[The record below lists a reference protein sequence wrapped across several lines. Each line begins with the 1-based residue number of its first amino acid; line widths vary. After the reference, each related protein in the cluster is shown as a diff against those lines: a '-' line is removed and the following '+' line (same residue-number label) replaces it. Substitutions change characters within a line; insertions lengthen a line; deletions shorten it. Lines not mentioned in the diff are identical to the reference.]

1 MKPVTGRKILFV
13 EDNEELL
20 AEMKA
25 FFENNNNNVWTA
37 SSLFEAREILSKI
50 RPEMIVLDIILP
62 DGTGLDLL
70 KNITPLPPVII
81 LSDLGEEANIIDGF
95 QSGVTDY
102 IVKPCSM
109 RLLETRMSLRFLPQE
124 ESISETC
131 GLRLDSCSRTAFFDG
146 KPFSLTASEFNIL
159 WFLMNNPNKYFSADE
174 IYEKVWSAPSLQTT
188 TIRRHLSTL
197 RQKLK
202 ELSPEKNLVRTEF
215 GNGYA
220 FCPSGDKL

>member
-1 MKPVTGRKILFV
+1 MSTETPCAVNFKKV
-13 EDNEELL
+13 D
-20 AEMKA
+20 
-25 FFENNNNNVWTA
+25 
-37 SSLFEAREILSKI
+37 
-50 RPEMIVLDIILP
+50 DIIASIGAKKQNL
-62 DGTGLDLL
+62 
-70 KNITPLPPVII
+70 IAI
-81 LSDLGEEANIIDGF
+81 LQKVQEEF
-95 QSGVTDY
+95 
-102 IVKPCSM
+102 
-109 RLLETRMSLRFLPQE
+109 RFLPQE